1 MVNINNNDNINQ
13 INKNNNIRPITRSI
27 SKNLTKNINSIVPND
42 SWIL

>member
-42 SWIL
+42 S